1 MQGKKHYQEKLFTT
15 FRLSDRIPENN
26 FYRLLDRCLNLN
38 FLYASTKKYYGKE
51 GQASIDP
58 VVFFKLLLTGY
69 FENLQSDRRIIENA
83 RLRLDILYFIGYDI
97 DEELPWHSTLSRTRQ
112 LMGEEVFQTLF
123 KSVLK
128 FCIEKGMVAGKRQAI
143 DSVFVKANA
152 SMESLV
158 DKEILED
165 GVAYINSLNE
175 DEQKEDEFTLKVP
188 SKTPVKRSNKTRYSP
203 TDPDARIATKPGKPT
218 QMNYLGQVSVDTAHH
233 VITNI
238 EAHHA
243 DKRDSE
249 CLEEV
254 LDHTKDNLSSFDI
267 KVEEIVADTNYSSS
281 DALKAINKQDVIG
294 YVPNFGGYKNER
306 EGFVYCKEG
315 DYYQCQQGAKLLFK
329 GIRTSPDR
337 GAMKQYRASAKDC
350 RNCLLKTQCLKK
362 SSYKTLAD
370 SVDKGLYDE
379 MHKRMISWYAYQMIR
394 LRSSTVEPVIGTLV
408 NVLAMK
414 RVNSRGIDQANKHM
428 IGAAIAYNL
437 KKWIKWQVK
446 SPSIASVA
454 LQIQEKSQM
463 AVTYCLHFKHLLERN
478 RSKWIKIV
486 LSQYLY
492 YVNLIIYNVDIKLG
506 NIIRFC

>member
-15 FRLSDRIPENN
+15 FRLSDRVPENN
-26 FYRLLDRCLNLN
+26 FYRLLDSCLDLN
-38 FLYASTKKYYGKE
+38 FLYAATKKYYGKE

-69 FENLQSDRRIIENA
+69 FENLQSDRKIIENA

-112 LMGEEVFQTLF
+112 LIGEEVFRTLF
-123 KSVLK
+123 KTVLK
-128 FCIEKGMVAGKRQAI
+128 LCIEKGMVAGKRQAI
-143 DSVFVKANA
+143 DSVLVKANA
-152 SMESLV
+152 SMDSLV

-165 GVAYINSLNE
+165 GVVYLTSLNE
-175 DEQKEDEFTLKVP
+175 EEQKEEELTMKIP
-188 SKTPVKRSNKTRYSP
+188 TSTPTKKSNKNRYSP
-203 TDPDARIATKPGKPT
+203 TDPDARIATKPGKPS

-254 LDHTKDNLSSFDI
+254 LDHTKDNLSTLDM
-267 KVEEIVADTNYSSS
+267 KVEEIVADTNYSSAE
-281 DALKAINKQDVIG
+281 ALKAINKRDIIG

-306 EGFVYCKEG
+306 EGFIYCKEG

-329 GIRTSPDR
+329 GIRIRNDR
-337 GAMKQYRASAKDC
+337 GGMKQYRASSKDC
-350 RNCLLKTQCLKK
+350 RNCLLKSQCIKK
-362 SSYKTLAD
+362 GSYKTLAD

-379 MHKRMISWYAYQMIR
+379 MHQRMKSWYAYHMRI

-414 RVNSRGIDQANKHM
+414 RVNSKGIKQANKHM

-437 KKWIKWQVK
+437 KKWLNWQVK
-446 SPSIASVA
+446 KPSIALFA
-454 LQIQEKSQM
+454 LQIHEKNQLDGTSSLKFTPYLEWNKPKWKKLVSSQ
-463 AVTYCLHFKHLLERN
+463 F
-478 RSKWIKIV
+478 S
-486 LSQYLY
+486 
-492 YVNLIIYNVDIKLG
+492 NLINRIIYKINLKLE
-506 NIIRFC
+506 NILQFC